1 MEGTQAR
8 QMEGGRG
15 DVRGGGAARSSGTGC
30 FKCGEE
36 VTTTFLDDNDQ
47 SKTYSVFQGSFLE
60 RMPWRGWCQEMNR
73 THYDDREVYE
83 VIFLV
88 LH

>member
-15 DVRGGGAARSSGTGC
+15 DVRGGGAGRSSGTGC

-36 VTTTFLDDNDQ
+36 VTTTFW
-47 SKTYSVFQGSFLE
+47 SITTSPKHFVYPGSFLE

-88 LH
+88 LN

>member
-15 DVRGGGAARSSGTGC
+15 DVRGGGAGRSSGTGC

-36 VTTTFLDDNDQ
+36 VKTTFMDDNDQ

-60 RMPWRGWCQEMNR
+60 RMPWRCQEMNR

-83 VIFLV
+83 VTFLV
-88 LH
+88 LN